1 LFTHPFAKNS
11 LCRFCFAGAVFFVGE
26 IELTLSPKRKMK
38 QLAVIFDMD
47 GVIVDNSKYHQQ
59 AWEEFSKEYNIHFT
73 EEKFKTVFFGRIN
86 EEVLPI
92 LFNRDLSRQEI
103 SKLADEKEKIYR
115 EIYAPHLTPVK
126 GLRNLLHELNQ
137 ANIPVGVATSAPKEN
152 VDFIINGLDIGN
164 YINTII
170 DDSMVSEG
178 KPAPDIYIETAKRLN
193 TKPADCVV
201 FEDSFSGTQSAWN
214 AGAKVVAVTT
224 TMPAK
229 KHKFAHHIINDFTE
243 ISIHIIRKKLFNR

>member
-1 LFTHPFAKNS
+1 
-11 LCRFCFAGAVFFVGE
+11 VGE
-26 IELTLSPKRKMK
+26 IELTLSPKGKMQ

-59 AWEEFSKEYNIHFT
+59 AWEEFSKKYNIHFS

-126 GLRNLLHELNQ
+126 GLLHLLNELNQ

-164 YINTII
+164 YISTII

-229 KHKFAHHIINDFTE
+229 KHTFAHHIINDFTE
-243 ISIHIIRKKLFNR
+243 ISIHIIRNKLFNS